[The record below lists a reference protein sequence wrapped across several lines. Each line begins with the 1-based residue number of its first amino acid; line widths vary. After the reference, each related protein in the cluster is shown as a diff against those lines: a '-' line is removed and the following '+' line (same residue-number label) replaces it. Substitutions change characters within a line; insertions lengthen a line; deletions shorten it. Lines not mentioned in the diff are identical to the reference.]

1 MDSHLMQNASQA
13 GLGVAFLVAGIV
25 AWFFV
30 GRRRFNRRNANGLEQ
45 FNGYASML
53 VTRLAE
59 KGLRILAVL
68 LVLAGFGL
76 MMAGVSRNQAK
87 SPAVAAAKA
96 GKPTPAAPQR

>member
-1 MDSHLMQNASQA
+1 MQSVAQA
-13 GLGVAFLVAGIV
+13 GLGFVFLMAGIA

-30 GRRRFNRRNANGLEQ
+30 GRRRFHRRNAAGIEE

-53 VTRLAE
+53 GTRVFE

-76 MMAGVSRNQAK
+76 MMAGVNRNQAK
-87 SPAVAAAKA
+87 SPAATAKVTKA
-96 GKPTPAAPQR
+96 SKSAISTGAEAR